1 MTVTA
6 ATFARDAGERA
17 LKTLIQS
24 AAGFGIVLI
33 TNFNEIITKGEL
45 PKEWLIFAPIIVTAL
60 SVATSWLSRFRG
72 DPNTASSSKAG

>member
-6 ATFARDAGERA
+6 ATFARDASERA

-24 AAGFGIVLI
+24 AAGFGIVAI
-33 TNFNEIITKGEL
+33 TQLRQAIESDQL
-45 PKEWLIFAPIIVTAL
+45 PIHWVIFAPIIVTAL

>member
-6 ATFARDAGERA
+6 ATFARDASERA

-24 AAGFGIVLI
+24 AAGFGILVIQDFEGSLSS
-33 TNFNEIITKGEL
+33 L
-45 PKEWLIFAPIIVTAL
+45 PKELVIYGPIIVAAL